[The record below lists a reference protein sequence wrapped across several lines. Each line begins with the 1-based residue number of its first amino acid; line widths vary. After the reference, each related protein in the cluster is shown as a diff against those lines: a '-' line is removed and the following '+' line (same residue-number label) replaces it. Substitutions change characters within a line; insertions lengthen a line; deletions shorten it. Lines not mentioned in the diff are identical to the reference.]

1 MKTTYLLA
9 TALLI
14 TASSAQAVDNNA
26 LKNTV
31 ILTGLITNSF
41 AISQRDKFKPCE
53 TDWRFGY
60 QEGSERDM
68 HAQTL
73 RLSPLTCELAA
84 SDVLP
89 TGVSF
94 KVMPT
99 GLVSMWR
106 ANSGPYTRRNE
117 EIALVPV
124 GQFAWHLG
132 AVILDA
138 SFGFGPS
145 LIANTEFGYKSK
157 STHLQFS
164 DEMGLGISDPKQ
176 RFRLDFTYRH
186 ISNADIKLPNNGMN
200 FLGVGLTYRLN

>member
-1 MKTTYLLA
+1 MKSTYFVA
-9 TALLI
+9 AALLCF
-14 TASSAQAVDNNA
+14 ASSARAVDNNA

-41 AISQRDKFKPCE
+41 AISQRHHFKPCE
-53 TDWRFGY
+53 TDWRVGF

-73 RLSPLTCELAA
+73 RLSPLACELAA
-84 SDVLP
+84 PDVLP
-89 TGVSF
+89 AGISF
-94 KVMPT
+94 TVIPT

-106 ANSGPYTRRNE
+106 ANSGPHARNNE

-132 AVILDA
+132 SVVLDA

-145 LIANTEFGYKSK
+145 LISKTEFGIKSK

-176 RFRLDFTYRH
+176 RIRLDFTYRH
-186 ISNADIKLPNNGMN
+186 VSNVDIKLPNNGMN
-200 FLGVGLTYRLN
+200 FIGFGLTYRLN

>member
-1 MKTTYLLA
+1 MKTTHFLAAALLA
-9 TALLI
+9 TAS
-14 TASSAQAVDNNA
+14 TAQAVDNNA

-31 ILTGLITNSF
+31 ILTGLLTNSF

-68 HAQTL
+68 HARTL
-73 RLSPLTCELAA
+73 RLSPLTCELVAP
-84 SDVLP
+84 D
-89 TGVSF
+89 
-94 KVMPT
+94 VMPT
-99 GLVSMWR
+99 GVRFTVIPTGLLSMWH
-106 ANSGPYTRRNE
+106 ANSGHYARQNE

-124 GQFAWHLG
+124 GQFAWQLG
-132 AVILDA
+132 SVVLDA

-145 LIANTEFGYKSK
+145 LISKTEFGIKSK

-164 DEMGLGISDPKQ
+164 DEMGVGISDAKQ
-176 RFRLDFTYRH
+176 RLRLDFTYRH

-200 FLGVGLTYRLN
+200 FIGLGLTYRLN